1 MKSLLITEV
10 NEKGKPKSYGN
21 ENSLKPI
28 NKYQEVKEEKTKKN
42 EKKEKPSY
50 FLVKNK
56 KKYNKA
62 KMDLMNYLID
72 EQSKYTNLDKAAE
85 YYQNQ
90 IEDFKRQIDRN
101 QNIINKK
108 QKILDSMNNQFSD
121 LLVKNMICY
130 DDGKIKQKENEKNQI
145 ENEIETLTQALDMYK
160 NIKTELQIENI
171 NLKKDLKSEYLE
183 SLSRKNQYEK
193 YEVIKAKIKNEEKAQ
208 DKLFHTMSNFNIR
221 AKIMF
226 DDEENKKK
234 NILAREEFS
243 LNELKQSMQDAEEHL
258 KKLYKKIQKKEKL
271 LPFEKQ
277 KNEKIYQ
284 DNILL
289 RKECASNN
297 LKVNLIKKT
306 QKLKNLDDLVILM
319 KKRNMEF
326 NQKYNNLNN
335 MLNDLTNLNI
345 ENTKSIKEIRNIKK
359 EIKNKLES
367 KGMIY
372 DEPELISKIVKING
386 SKQENILVKE
396 KTDKKENTLKEIIR
410 FIDLYYPQFE
420 KMIKSILI
428 FNLKIKEKSI
438 SKTNL
443 ENIFKLFSNKENI
456 KEIKK
461 FCSTKEYSKE
471 DFKGFIKLI
480 LQFFRKFNFLYHNF
494 IIDIAIEAA
503 KNNKKYDD
511 DSDEEN
517 KMTIFVFTNISKEI
531 EEEEKEKKLQNKE
544 KKIRYGKRLDDN
556 QMKNQLIKDNI
567 TKEISNMLDQG
578 IDIEKLLI
586 NYINILRQRNETK
599 NYIPENK
606 TRFDYETIKEK
617 RRNERKRKRFNEEN
631 ERINEIQ
638 SLIYRLRMKFFIDF
652 SKYTS
657 DLVRHEDWEK
667 KNKYKYNV
675 EIRIS
680 NKKKN
685 VKNLLSDYLG
695 EYKRTKVERNYNTGF
710 NNALNDIIQIK
721 NEEKEAEKIKQIK
734 KKEDE
739 DNQVLDNTFSDE
751 NEYNKHP
758 DIEVEKKV
766 VKQNKYYFGYINN
779 NDKAEKEYKKMLNLH
794 KINMELFHKKATLE
808 NFQDFDE
815 LQNEFQKKLNMK
827 IYSPIIEYFVP
838 KRDYS
843 NNKYNYSKTAA
854 NFHKR
859 NNSKDELKH
868 INSFNNR
875 NKNRVISS
883 KNTNKNEN
891 KNKNKGDKFPKII
904 TGKVSIAN

>member
-1 MKSLLITEV
+1 
-10 NEKGKPKSYGN
+10 
-21 ENSLKPI
+21 
-28 NKYQEVKEEKTKKN
+28 
-42 EKKEKPSY
+42 
-50 FLVKNK
+50 
-56 KKYNKA
+56 
-62 KMDLMNYLID
+62 MNYLID

-90 IEDFKRQIDRN
+90 IEEFKRQIDRN
-101 QNIINKK
+101 QNIIDKK
-108 QKILDSMNNQFSD
+108 QNILNSMNNQFSD
-121 LLVKNMICY
+121 LLIKNMICY

-145 ENEIETLTQALDMYK
+145 ENEIETLTQALEMYK

-171 NLKKDLKSEYLE
+171 NLKKDLKSEYFE
-183 SLSRKNQYEK
+183 SLSRKNQYDK
-193 YEVIKAKIKNEEKAQ
+193 YAVIKTKIENEEKAQ
-208 DKLFHTMSNFNIR
+208 DKLFHTMSNFETK
-221 AKIMF
+221 AKLMF
-226 DDEENKKK
+226 EDKENKKK

-271 LPFEKQ
+271 LPFEKK
-277 KNEKIYQ
+277 KNEKIFQ

-289 RKECASNN
+289 RKECASNY
-297 LKVNLIKKT
+297 LKVNLIKKYY
-306 QKLKNLDDLVILM
+306 KLKNLDELVILM

-345 ENTKSIKEIRNIKK
+345 ENTRNIKEIKSIRK

-367 KGMIY
+367 KGLIY
-372 DEPELISKIVKING
+372 DEPELINKIVLING
-386 SKQENILVKE
+386 SKEENILVKE
-396 KTDKKENTLKEIIR
+396 KTDKKENILKDIIR
-410 FIDLYYPQFE
+410 FIDLYYPQFD
-420 KMIKSILI
+420 KMIKSILT

-443 ENIFKLFSNKENI
+443 EKIFKLFNNKENLQ
-456 KEIKK
+456 EIKK
-461 FCSTKEYSKE
+461 YCSTKEYSKE
-471 DFKGFIKLI
+471 DYKGFIKII
-480 LQFFRKFNFLYHNF
+480 LQFFRKFNYLYHNF
-494 IIDIAIEAA
+494 IVDIAIEAS
-503 KNNKKYDD
+503 KNNKKNDD

-531 EEEEKEKKLQNKE
+531 EEEEKEKKLQKKE
-544 KKIRYGKRLDDN
+544 KMIRHGKKMDDN
-556 QMKNQLIKDNI
+556 QIKNQLIKDNI

-586 NYINILRQRNETK
+586 NYINILRQRNEEK
-599 NYIPENK
+599 NYVPDNK
-606 TRFDYETIKEK
+606 NRFDYETIKEK
-617 RRNERKRKRFNEEN
+617 RKNERKRKRFNEEN

-638 SLIYRLRMKFFIDF
+638 SLIYRLRMKFFFDF

-657 DLVRHEDWEK
+657 DLVKHDDWEK

-685 VKNLLSDYLG
+685 VKNLLGDYLG
-695 EYKRTKVERNYNTGF
+695 EYKRTKIAKNYNKGF
-710 NNALNDIIQIK
+710 TNVMDNIIQIK
-721 NEEKEAEKIKQIK
+721 KEEKEEERLKKIE

-739 DNQVLDNTFSDE
+739 ENQVLDNTFSDE

-766 VKQNKYYFGYINN
+766 VKQNKYYFGYNNN

-827 IYSPIIEYFVP
+827 IYSPIVDFFLP

-843 NNKYNYSKTAA
+843 NTKYNYLKTAT

-859 NNSKDELKH
+859 NKSNDGLGK
-868 INSFNNR
+868 INSFSN
-875 NKNRVISS
+875 NKNRIVSS
-883 KNTNKNEN
+883 KNIN
-891 KNKNKGDKFPKII
+891 KNKKKGEIFPKII
-904 TGKVSIAN
+904 SGNVFIAN

>member
-1 MKSLLITEV
+1 MKSLLITLV
-10 NEKGKPKSYGN
+10 NEKGKPKSH
-21 ENSLKPI
+21 EDEKTQKPI
-28 NKYQEVKEEKTKKN
+28 KKN
-42 EKKEKPSY
+42 KEEKKEKPSY
-50 FLVKNK
+50 FLVKNR
-56 KKYNKA
+56 KKYTKA
-62 KMDLMNYLID
+62 KNDLMNYLID

-90 IEDFKRQIDRN
+90 IEEFKRQIDRN
-101 QNIINKK
+101 QNIIDKK
-108 QKILDSMNNQFSD
+108 QNILNSMNNQFSD
-121 LLVKNMICY
+121 LLIKNMICY

-145 ENEIETLTQALDMYK
+145 ENEIETLTQALEMYK

-171 NLKKDLKSEYLE
+171 NLKKDLKSEYFE
-183 SLSRKNQYEK
+183 SLSRKNQYDK
-193 YEVIKAKIKNEEKAQ
+193 YAVIKTKIENEEKAQ

-271 LPFEKQ
+271 LPFEKK
-277 KNEKIYQ
+277 KNEKIFQ

-289 RKECASNN
+289 RKECASNY
-297 LKVNLIKKT
+297 LKVNLIKKYY
-306 QKLKNLDDLVILM
+306 KLKNLDELVILM

-345 ENTKSIKEIRNIKK
+345 ENTRNIKEIKSIRK

-367 KGMIY
+367 KGLIY
-372 DEPELISKIVKING
+372 DEPELINKIVLING
-386 SKQENILVKE
+386 SKEENILVKE
-396 KTDKKENTLKEIIR
+396 KTDKKENILKDIIR
-410 FIDLYYPQFE
+410 FIDLYYPQFD
-420 KMIKSILI
+420 KMIKSILT

-443 ENIFKLFSNKENI
+443 EKIFKLFNNKENLQ
-456 KEIKK
+456 EIKK
-461 FCSTKEYSKE
+461 YCSTKEYSKE
-471 DFKGFIKLI
+471 DYKGFIKII
-480 LQFFRKFNFLYHNF
+480 LQFFRKFNYLYHNF
-494 IIDIAIEAA
+494 IVDIAIEAS
-503 KNNKKYDD
+503 KNNKKNDD

-531 EEEEKEKKLQNKE
+531 EEEEKEKKLQKKE
-544 KKIRYGKRLDDN
+544 KMIRHGKKMDDN
-556 QMKNQLIKDNI
+556 QIKNQLIKDNI

-586 NYINILRQRNETK
+586 NYINILRQRNEEK
-599 NYIPENK
+599 NYVPDNK
-606 TRFDYETIKEK
+606 NRFDYETIKEK
-617 RRNERKRKRFNEEN
+617 RKNERKRKRFNEEN

-638 SLIYRLRMKFFIDF
+638 SLIYRLRMKFFFDF

-657 DLVRHEDWEK
+657 DLVKHDDWEK

-685 VKNLLSDYLG
+685 VKNLLGDYLG
-695 EYKRTKVERNYNTGF
+695 EYKRTKIAKNYNKGF
-710 NNALNDIIQIK
+710 INVMDNIIQIK
-721 NEEKEAEKIKQIK
+721 KEEKEEERLKKIE

-739 DNQVLDNTFSDE
+739 ENQVLDNTFSDE

-766 VKQNKYYFGYINN
+766 VKQNKYYFGYNNN

-827 IYSPIIEYFVP
+827 IYSPIVDFFLP

-843 NNKYNYSKTAA
+843 NTKYNYLKTAT

-859 NNSKDELKH
+859 NKSNDGLGK
-868 INSFNNR
+868 INSFSN
-875 NKNRVISS
+875 NKNRIVSS
-883 KNTNKNEN
+883 KNIN
-891 KNKNKGDKFPKII
+891 KNKKKGEIFPKII
-904 TGKVSIAN
+904 SGNVFIAN

>member
-1 MKSLLITEV
+1 MKSLLITLV
-10 NEKGKPKSYGN
+10 NEKGKPKSH
-21 ENSLKPI
+21 EDEKTQKPI
-28 NKYQEVKEEKTKKN
+28 KKN
-42 EKKEKPSY
+42 KEEKKEKPSY
-50 FLVKNK
+50 FLVKNR
-56 KKYNKA
+56 KKYTKA
-62 KMDLMNYLID
+62 KNDLMNYLID

-90 IEDFKRQIDRN
+90 IEEFKRQIDRN
-101 QNIINKK
+101 QNIIDKK
-108 QKILDSMNNQFSD
+108 QNILNSMNNQFSD
-121 LLVKNMICY
+121 LLIKNMICY

-145 ENEIETLTQALDMYK
+145 ENEIETLTQALEMYK

-171 NLKKDLKSEYLE
+171 NLKKDLKSEYFE
-183 SLSRKNQYEK
+183 SLSRKNQYDK
-193 YEVIKAKIKNEEKAQ
+193 YAVIKTKIENEEKAQ
-208 DKLFHTMSNFNIR
+208 DKLFHTMSNFETK
-221 AKIMF
+221 AKLMF
-226 DDEENKKK
+226 EDKENKKK

-271 LPFEKQ
+271 LPFEKK
-277 KNEKIYQ
+277 KNEKIFQ

-289 RKECASNN
+289 RKECASNY
-297 LKVNLIKKT
+297 LKVNLIKKYY
-306 QKLKNLDDLVILM
+306 KLKNLDELVILM

-345 ENTKSIKEIRNIKK
+345 ENTRNIKEIKSIRK

-367 KGMIY
+367 KGLIY
-372 DEPELISKIVKING
+372 DEPELINKIVLING
-386 SKQENILVKE
+386 SKEENILVKE
-396 KTDKKENTLKEIIR
+396 KTDKKENILKDIIR
-410 FIDLYYPQFE
+410 FIDLYYPQFD
-420 KMIKSILI
+420 KMIKSILT

-443 ENIFKLFSNKENI
+443 EKIFKLFNNKENLQ
-456 KEIKK
+456 EIKK
-461 FCSTKEYSKE
+461 YCSTKEYSKE
-471 DFKGFIKLI
+471 DYKGFIKII
-480 LQFFRKFNFLYHNF
+480 LQFFRKFNYLYHNF
-494 IIDIAIEAA
+494 IVDIAIEAS
-503 KNNKKYDD
+503 KNNKKNDD

-531 EEEEKEKKLQNKE
+531 EEEEKEKKLQKKE
-544 KKIRYGKRLDDN
+544 KMIRHGKKMDDN
-556 QMKNQLIKDNI
+556 QIKNQLIKDNI

-586 NYINILRQRNETK
+586 NYINILRQRNEEK
-599 NYIPENK
+599 NYVPDNK
-606 TRFDYETIKEK
+606 NRFDYETIKEK
-617 RRNERKRKRFNEEN
+617 RKNERKRKRFNEEN

-638 SLIYRLRMKFFIDF
+638 SLIYRLRMKFFFDF

-657 DLVRHEDWEK
+657 DLVKHDDWEK

-685 VKNLLSDYLG
+685 VKNLLGDYLG
-695 EYKRTKVERNYNTGF
+695 EYKRTKIAKNYNKGF
-710 NNALNDIIQIK
+710 INVMDNIIQIK
-721 NEEKEAEKIKQIK
+721 KEEKEEERLKKIE

-739 DNQVLDNTFSDE
+739 ENQVLDNTFSDE

-766 VKQNKYYFGYINN
+766 VKQNKYYFGYNNN

-827 IYSPIIEYFVP
+827 IYSPIVDFFLP

-843 NNKYNYSKTAA
+843 NTKYNYLKTAT

-859 NNSKDELKH
+859 NKSNDGLGK
-868 INSFNNR
+868 INSFSN
-875 NKNRVISS
+875 NKNRIVSS
-883 KNTNKNEN
+883 KNIN
-891 KNKNKGDKFPKII
+891 KNKKKGEIFPKII
-904 TGKVSIAN
+904 SGNVFIAN

>member
-1 MKSLLITEV
+1 MKSLLITLV
-10 NEKGKPKSYGN
+10 NEKGKPKSH
-21 ENSLKPI
+21 EDEKTQKPI
-28 NKYQEVKEEKTKKN
+28 KKN
-42 EKKEKPSY
+42 KEEKKEKPSY
-50 FLVKNK
+50 FLVKNR
-56 KKYNKA
+56 KKYTKA
-62 KMDLMNYLID
+62 KNDLMNYLID

-90 IEDFKRQIDRN
+90 IEEFKRQIDRN
-101 QNIINKK
+101 QNIIDKK
-108 QKILDSMNNQFSD
+108 QNILNSMNNRFSD
-121 LLVKNMICY
+121 LLINNMICY
-130 DDGKIKQKENEKNQI
+130 YDGKIKQKENEKNQI
-145 ENEIETLTQALDMYK
+145 ENEIETLTQALEMYK

-171 NLKKDLKSEYLE
+171 NLKKDLKSEYFE
-183 SLSRKNQYEK
+183 SLSRKNQYDK
-193 YEVIKAKIKNEEKAQ
+193 YAVIKTKIENEEKAQ
-208 DKLFHTMSNFNIR
+208 DKLFHTMSNFETK
-221 AKIMF
+221 AKLMF
-226 DDEENKKK
+226 EDKENKKK

-271 LPFEKQ
+271 LPFEKK
-277 KNEKIYQ
+277 KNEKIFQ

-289 RKECASNN
+289 RKECASNY
-297 LKVNLIKKT
+297 LKVNLIKKYY
-306 QKLKNLDDLVILM
+306 KLKNLDELVILM

-345 ENTKSIKEIRNIKK
+345 ENTRNIKEIKSIRK

-367 KGMIY
+367 KGLIY
-372 DEPELISKIVKING
+372 DEPELINKIVLING
-386 SKQENILVKE
+386 SKEENILVKE
-396 KTDKKENTLKEIIR
+396 KTDKKENILKDIIR
-410 FIDLYYPQFE
+410 FIDLYYPQFD
-420 KMIKSILI
+420 KMIKSILT

-443 ENIFKLFSNKENI
+443 EKIFKLFNNKENLQ
-456 KEIKK
+456 EIKK
-461 FCSTKEYSKE
+461 YCSTKEYSKE
-471 DFKGFIKLI
+471 DYKGFIKII
-480 LQFFRKFNFLYHNF
+480 LQFFRKFNYLYHNF
-494 IIDIAIEAA
+494 IVDIAIEAS
-503 KNNKKYDD
+503 KNNKKNDD

-531 EEEEKEKKLQNKE
+531 EEEEKEKKLQKKE
-544 KKIRYGKRLDDN
+544 KMIRHGKKMDDN
-556 QMKNQLIKDNI
+556 QIKNQLIKDNI

-586 NYINILRQRNETK
+586 NYINILRQRNEEK
-599 NYIPENK
+599 NYVPDNK
-606 TRFDYETIKEK
+606 NRFDYETIKEK
-617 RRNERKRKRFNEEN
+617 RKNERKRKRFNEEN

-638 SLIYRLRMKFFIDF
+638 SLIYRLRMKFFFDF

-657 DLVRHEDWEK
+657 DLVKHDDWEK

-685 VKNLLSDYLG
+685 VKNLLGDYLG
-695 EYKRTKVERNYNTGF
+695 EYKRTKIAKNYNKGF
-710 NNALNDIIQIK
+710 INVMDNIIQIK
-721 NEEKEAEKIKQIK
+721 KEEKEEERLKKIE

-739 DNQVLDNTFSDE
+739 ENQVLDNTFSDE

-766 VKQNKYYFGYINN
+766 VKQNKYYFGYNNN

-827 IYSPIIEYFVP
+827 IYSPIVDFFLP

-843 NNKYNYSKTAA
+843 NTKYNYLKTAT

-859 NNSKDELKH
+859 NKSNDGLGK
-868 INSFNNR
+868 INSFSN
-875 NKNRVISS
+875 NKNRIVSS
-883 KNTNKNEN
+883 KNIN
-891 KNKNKGDKFPKII
+891 KNKKKGEIFPKII
-904 TGKVSIAN
+904 SGNVFIAN

>member
-1 MKSLLITEV
+1 MKSLLITLV
-10 NEKGKPKSYGN
+10 NEKGKPKSH
-21 ENSLKPI
+21 EDEKTQKPI
-28 NKYQEVKEEKTKKN
+28 KKN
-42 EKKEKPSY
+42 KEEKKEKPSY
-50 FLVKNK
+50 FLVKNR
-56 KKYNKA
+56 KKYTKA
-62 KMDLMNYLID
+62 KNDLMNYLID

-90 IEDFKRQIDRN
+90 IEEFKRQIDRN
-101 QNIINKK
+101 QNIIDKK
-108 QKILDSMNNQFSD
+108 QNILNSMNNQFSD
-121 LLVKNMICY
+121 LLIKNMICY

-145 ENEIETLTQALDMYK
+145 ENEIETLTQALEMYK

-171 NLKKDLKSEYLE
+171 NLKKDLKSEYFE
-183 SLSRKNQYEK
+183 SLSRKNQYDK
-193 YEVIKAKIKNEEKAQ
+193 YAVIKTKIENEEKAQ
-208 DKLFHTMSNFNIR
+208 DKLFHTMSNFETK
-221 AKIMF
+221 AKLMF
-226 DDEENKKK
+226 EDKENKKK

-271 LPFEKQ
+271 LPFEKK
-277 KNEKIYQ
+277 KNEKIFQ

-289 RKECASNN
+289 RKECASNY
-297 LKVNLIKKT
+297 LKVNLIKKYY
-306 QKLKNLDDLVILM
+306 KLKNLDELVILM

-345 ENTKSIKEIRNIKK
+345 ENTRNIKEIKSIRK

-367 KGMIY
+367 KGLIY
-372 DEPELISKIVKING
+372 DEPELINKIVLING
-386 SKQENILVKE
+386 SKEENILVKE
-396 KTDKKENTLKEIIR
+396 KTDKKENILKDIIR
-410 FIDLYYPQFE
+410 FIDLYYPQFD
-420 KMIKSILI
+420 KMIKSILT

-443 ENIFKLFSNKENI
+443 EKIFKLFNNKENLQ
-456 KEIKK
+456 EIKK
-461 FCSTKEYSKE
+461 YCSTKEYSKE
-471 DFKGFIKLI
+471 DYKGFIKII
-480 LQFFRKFNFLYHNF
+480 LQFFRKFNYLYHNF
-494 IIDIAIEAA
+494 IIDIAIEAS
-503 KNNKKYDD
+503 KNNKKNDD

-531 EEEEKEKKLQNKE
+531 EEEEKEKKLQKKE
-544 KKIRYGKRLDDN
+544 KMIRHGKKMDDN
-556 QMKNQLIKDNI
+556 QIKNQLIKDNI

-586 NYINILRQRNETK
+586 NYINILRQRNEEK
-599 NYIPENK
+599 NYVPDNK
-606 TRFDYETIKEK
+606 NRFDYETIKEK
-617 RRNERKRKRFNEEN
+617 RKNERKRKRFNEEN

-638 SLIYRLRMKFFIDF
+638 SLIYRLRMKFFFDF

-657 DLVRHEDWEK
+657 DLVKHDDWEK

-685 VKNLLSDYLG
+685 VKNLLGDYLG
-695 EYKRTKVERNYNTGF
+695 EYKRTKIAKNYNKGF
-710 NNALNDIIQIK
+710 TNVMDNIIQIK
-721 NEEKEAEKIKQIK
+721 KEEKEEERLKKIE

-739 DNQVLDNTFSDE
+739 ENQVLDNTFSDE

-766 VKQNKYYFGYINN
+766 VKQNKYYFGYNNN

-827 IYSPIIEYFVP
+827 IYSPIVDFFLP

-843 NNKYNYSKTAA
+843 NTKYNYLKTAT

-859 NNSKDELKH
+859 NKSNDGLGK
-868 INSFNNR
+868 INSFSN
-875 NKNRVISS
+875 NKNRIVSS
-883 KNTNKNEN
+883 KNIN
-891 KNKNKGDKFPKII
+891 KNKKKGEIFPKII
-904 TGKVSIAN
+904 SGNVFIAN

>member
-1 MKSLLITEV
+1 MKSLLITLV
-10 NEKGKPKSYGN
+10 NEKGKPKSHGN
-21 ENSLKPI
+21 ENLYKPKY
-28 NKYQEVKEEKTKKN
+28 KYQEKKEEKNKKN

-85 YYQNQ
+85 YYQEQ

-101 QNIINKK
+101 QKIIEKK

-121 LLVKNMICY
+121 LLVKNMTCY
-130 DDGKIKQKENEKNQI
+130 DDGKIKQKENEKNEI
-145 ENEIETLTQALDMYK
+145 ENEIETLTQALEMYK

-171 NLKKDLKSEYLE
+171 NLKKDLKSEYYE
-183 SLSRKNQYEK
+183 SLSRKNQYDK

-221 AKIMF
+221 AKLMF
-226 DDEENKKK
+226 DEEENKKK

-243 LNELKQSMQDAEEHL
+243 LNELKQSMQDAEEYL
-258 KKLYKKIQKKEKL
+258 KKLYKKIQKKVKL
-271 LPFEKQ
+271 LPYEKK
-277 KNEKIYQ
+277 KNEKIFQ

-289 RKECASNN
+289 RKECASNY
-297 LKVNLIKKT
+297 LKVNLIKKYY
-306 QKLKNLDDLVILM
+306 KLKNLDELVILM

-345 ENTKSIKEIRNIKK
+345 ENTKSIKEIKNIRK

-372 DEPELISKIVKING
+372 DEPELINKIVEING

-396 KTDKKENTLKEIIR
+396 KTDKKENILKEIIR
-410 FIDLYYPQFE
+410 FIDSYYPQFE
-420 KMIKSILI
+420 KMIKSILT

-438 SKTNL
+438 SKNNL
-443 ENIFKLFSNKENI
+443 ENIFKLFNNKENI

-471 DFKGFIKLI
+471 DYKGFIKII
-480 LQFFRKFNFLYHNF
+480 LQFFRKFNYLYHNF
-494 IIDIAIEAA
+494 IVDIAIEAS
-503 KNNKKYDD
+503 KNNKKNDD

-531 EEEEKEKKLQNKE
+531 EEEEKEKKLQKKE
-544 KKIRYGKRLDDN
+544 KMIRHGKKMDDN
-556 QMKNQLIKDNI
+556 QIKNQLIKDNI

-586 NYINILRQRNETK
+586 NYINILRQRNEEK
-599 NYIPENK
+599 NYVPDNK
-606 TRFDYETIKEK
+606 NRFDYETIKEK
-617 RRNERKRKRFNEEN
+617 RKNERKRKRFNEEN

-638 SLIYRLRMKFFIDF
+638 SLIYRLRMKFFFDF

-657 DLVRHEDWEK
+657 DLVKHDDWEK

-685 VKNLLSDYLG
+685 VKNLLGDYLG
-695 EYKRTKVERNYNTGF
+695 EYKRTKIAKNYNKGF
-710 NNALNDIIQIK
+710 INVMDNIIQIK
-721 NEEKEAEKIKQIK
+721 KEEKEEERLKKIE

-739 DNQVLDNTFSDE
+739 ENQVLDNTFSDE

-766 VKQNKYYFGYINN
+766 VKQNKYYFGYNNN

-827 IYSPIIEYFVP
+827 IYSPIVDFFLP

-843 NNKYNYSKTAA
+843 NTKYNYLKTAT

-859 NNSKDELKH
+859 NKSNDGLGK
-868 INSFNNR
+868 INSFSN
-875 NKNRVISS
+875 NKNRIVSS
-883 KNTNKNEN
+883 KNIN
-891 KNKNKGDKFPKII
+891 KNKKKGEIFPKII
-904 TGKVSIAN
+904 SGNVFIAN

>member
-1 MKSLLITEV
+1 MKSLLITLV
-10 NEKGKPKSYGN
+10 NEKGKPKSH
-21 ENSLKPI
+21 EDEKTQKPI
-28 NKYQEVKEEKTKKN
+28 KKN
-42 EKKEKPSY
+42 KEEKKEKPSY

-90 IEDFKRQIDRN
+90 IEEFKRQIDRN
-101 QNIINKK
+101 QNIIDKK
-108 QKILDSMNNQFSD
+108 QNILNSMNNQFSD
-121 LLVKNMICY
+121 LLIKNMICY

-145 ENEIETLTQALDMYK
+145 ENEIETLTQALEMYK

-171 NLKKDLKSEYLE
+171 NLKKDLKSEYFE
-183 SLSRKNQYEK
+183 SLSRKNQYDK
-193 YEVIKAKIKNEEKAQ
+193 YAVIKTKIENEEKAQ
-208 DKLFHTMSNFNIR
+208 DKLFHTMSNFETK
-221 AKIMF
+221 AKLMF
-226 DDEENKKK
+226 EDKENKKK

-271 LPFEKQ
+271 LPFEKK
-277 KNEKIYQ
+277 KNEKIFQ

-289 RKECASNN
+289 RKECASNY
-297 LKVNLIKKT
+297 LKVNLIKKYY
-306 QKLKNLDDLVILM
+306 KLKNLDELVILM

-345 ENTKSIKEIRNIKK
+345 ENTRNIKEIKSIRK

-367 KGMIY
+367 KGLIY
-372 DEPELISKIVKING
+372 DEPELINKIVLING
-386 SKQENILVKE
+386 SKEENILVKE
-396 KTDKKENTLKEIIR
+396 KTDKKENILKDIIR
-410 FIDLYYPQFE
+410 FIDLYYPQFD
-420 KMIKSILI
+420 KMIKSILT

-443 ENIFKLFSNKENI
+443 EKIFKLFNNKENLQ
-456 KEIKK
+456 EIKK
-461 FCSTKEYSKE
+461 YCSTKEYSKE
-471 DFKGFIKLI
+471 DYKGFIKII

-503 KNNKKYDD
+503 KNNKKNDD

-531 EEEEKEKKLQNKE
+531 EEEEKEKKLQKKE
-544 KKIRYGKRLDDN
+544 KMIRHGKRMDDN
-556 QMKNQLIKDNI
+556 QIKNQLIKDNI

-586 NYINILRQRNETK
+586 NYINILRQRNEEK
-599 NYIPENK
+599 NYVPDNK
-606 TRFDYETIKEK
+606 NRFDYETIKEK
-617 RRNERKRKRFNEEN
+617 RKNERKRKRFNEEN

-638 SLIYRLRMKFFIDF
+638 SLIYRLRMKFFFDF

-657 DLVRHEDWEK
+657 DLVKHDDWEK

-695 EYKRTKVERNYNTGF
+695 EYKRTKIAKNYNKGF
-710 NNALNDIIQIK
+710 INVMDNIIQIK
-721 NEEKEAEKIKQIK
+721 KEEKEEERLKKIE

-739 DNQVLDNTFSDE
+739 ENQVLDNTFSDE

-766 VKQNKYYFGYINN
+766 VKQNKYYFGYNNN

-827 IYSPIIEYFVP
+827 IYSPIVDFFLP

-843 NNKYNYSKTAA
+843 NTKYNYLKTAT

-859 NNSKDELKH
+859 NKSNDGLGK
-868 INSFNNR
+868 INSFSN
-875 NKNRVISS
+875 NKNRIVSS
-883 KNTNKNEN
+883 KNIN
-891 KNKNKGDKFPKII
+891 KNKKKGEIFPKII
-904 TGKVSIAN
+904 SGNVFIAN